1 MNGRWAFAA
10 AYAGSGAAGLIY
22 QVVWTRLL
30 STYLGH
36 TVASAGT
43 VLAAFMGGLAMGA
56 LSVGWLGWRTRG
68 LDPRRALRLYAA
80 VEVFVALCAVALP
93 FGLEATTPL
102 LARAYGESP
111 GAAFAV
117 ARFAAAL
124 LLVFLP
130 AAAMGATYPISVVA
144 AGRTSGASSSG
155 GRRGADANHAG
166 RLYAL
171 NTAGAALGATLA
183 GFVFIPAVGLTRT
196 TLIGVL
202 LNVAAA
208 TVAWSLARAEHDA
221 LAPDTQ
227 PPSPAPSARHKTPI
241 ARRPPRASRT
251 KNEVQRTSEVAA
263 PAWIVSAIASLSG
276 LAALIHEVAFTRALA
291 LVLGPT
297 SYAFAAMLAAFITGM
312 AIGATVAARTVRQ
325 APAARALVVWALVL
339 AAAAAAAAAW
349 FTGSR
354 LPLIIATA
362 VADASARATAV
373 ADASAGAATVLTL
386 VSLYAAAVL
395 LPLGIALGAVFP
407 LCLVLASRDG
417 ELSDGQAAWLYGIN
431 TVGAIVGSLAAAFLL
446 VPTLGVRQTLN
457 LGATISLVGA
467 ALALTSPIGRTRLRP
482 APLAAIAAVGVLLV
496 ALPAWDVNLMT
507 AGGYKYATDVR
518 DLRLDLDV
526 GLRAGR
532 LEYFKEGAA
541 GAVSVRRLAGTLAMA
556 IDGKV
561 DASNGPDMVTQKLL
575 AHLPLLLHDDP
586 EDVCIIGLGSGV
598 TLGAALTHPISR
610 ADIVEISPE
619 VVEASWLFAADNHRA
634 LEDPRAHLIVGDGRS
649 HLRYSSRTYDVI
661 ISEPSN
667 PWMMGNAALF
677 TREFFEEIRDR
688 LKPEGLVCQW
698 AHTYDLS
705 AEDLRS
711 IAATFTAV
719 FPGAAMWLVGRGDVL
734 FVATRDGS
742 EPKFDA
748 MHHGWLRKKAADDL
762 AATDIHDPFSVMS
775 LYVTGGEPLR
785 RDVSAA
791 TLETD
796 DRPSLEFTAPMGLYE
811 RRDVARPL
819 PLTKLT
825 DAATPAVIQD
835 VLAKAGSVE
844 WRNRGRLQLRVRD
857 YEAAFDDFVR
867 AAWFD
872 PEDPLTIDG
881 LIESA
886 GATQRADEARRLLE
900 GALAKHAS
908 SGPVRVALARLL
920 AAMGQPREAIAHAEA
935 ALRDAPDDPRR
946 LEVLASILSDEG
958 DVDRLRPLV
967 ARMQAVAPERD
978 ETWYYAAMLRFLG
991 GDAPGTVSFA
1001 QRAVQLNPKHAAAW
1015 NLMGSAH
1022 AGLGQRD
1029 RARDAFERSLQ
1040 ADPREPTT
1048 YTNLGRLEFEAGSPE
1063 KARRTFQEA
1072 LSIDPDNS
1080 VAREGL
1086 AALGQGP

>member
-10 AYAGSGAAGLIY
+10 AYTGSGAAGLIY

-43 VLAAFMGGLAMGA
+43 VLAAFMGGLAVGA
-56 LSVGWLGWRTRG
+56 LSVGWWGRRRGG
-68 LDPRRALRLYAA
+68 LDPRRAFQLYAA
-80 VEVFVALCAVALP
+80 VEVFIALCAVALP
-93 FGLEATTPL
+93 FALATTTPL

-111 GAAFAV
+111 GTSFAV

-130 AAAMGATYPISVVA
+130 AAAMGATYPIAIVA
-144 AGRTSGASSSG
+144 AGGVSSG
-155 GRRGADANHAG
+155 RPAADANHAG

-202 LNVAAA
+202 LNVVAA
-208 TVAWSLARAEHDA
+208 TVAWFLSRADPRV
-221 LAPDTQ
+221 LAPSPQ
-227 PPSPAPSARHKTPI
+227 PQSPAQSVKHRTPGAKHSARTP
-241 ARRPPRASRT
+241 RT
-251 KNEVQRTSEVAA
+251 KPEAQRAPEVPA
-263 PAWIVSAIASLSG
+263 PAWLGSAIATLSG
-276 LAALIHEVAFTRALA
+276 LAALIYEVAFTRALA

-312 AIGATVAARTVRQ
+312 AIGATFAARRVRH
-325 APAARALVVWALVL
+325 APVARTAVVWALV
-339 AAAAAAAAAW
+339 AAAAVAAVAAW
-349 FTGSR
+349 FTGAR
-354 LPLIIATA
+354 LPLSIATVVATA
-362 VADASARATAV
+362 VADS
-373 ADASAGAATVLTL
+373 SAGATTVLTL
-386 VSLYAAAVL
+386 ASLYAAVVL

-417 ELSDGQAAWLYGIN
+417 ELSDGQTAWLYGIN
-431 TVGAIVGSLAAAFLL
+431 TVGAIAGSLAAAFFL
-446 VPTLGVRQTLN
+446 VPTIGVRQTLN
-457 LGATISLVGA
+457 LGAMISLVAA
-467 ALALTSPIGRTRLRP
+467 ALALISPIGRTRFRLV
-482 APLAAIAAVGVLLV
+482 PLAAIAAVGPLLV

-518 DLRLDLDV
+518 ALRLDLDV

-532 LEYFKEGAA
+532 LEYFREGAA

-598 TLGAALTHPISR
+598 TLGAALTHPVSR

-619 VVEASWLFAADNHRA
+619 VVEASALFAADNHRA

-649 HLRYSSRTYDVI
+649 HLRYTSRSYDVI

-705 AEDLRS
+705 PEDVRS

-742 EPKFDA
+742 EPKLDA
-748 MHHGWLRKKAADDL
+748 MRRAWLRKGVADDL
-762 AATDIHDPFSVMS
+762 AASDIHDPVSLMS
-775 LYVTGGEPLR
+775 LYVTGGDPLR
-785 RDVSAA
+785 REVSAA
-791 TLETD
+791 RLQTD
-796 DRPSLEFTAPMGLYE
+796 DRPSLEYTAPVGLYE
-811 RRDVARPL
+811 RRDTAGPL
-819 PLTKLT
+819 PVTKLT
-825 DAATPAVIQD
+825 DAQVPAAVRD
-835 VLAKAGSVE
+835 ALLEAGSVA

-857 YEAAFDDFVR
+857 YEAAFDDFAR
-867 AAWFD
+867 ATALD
-872 PEDPLTIDG
+872 PEDPLTTDG

-886 GATQRADEARRLLE
+886 GATQRADEGRKLLE
-900 GALAKHAS
+900 AALATHAS
-908 SGPVRVALARLL
+908 SGPVRIALARLL
-920 AAMGQPREAIAHAEA
+920 AAMGQSREAIAHAEA
-935 ALRDAPDDPRR
+935 ALRDMPDDPRR
-946 LEVLASILSDEG
+946 LEVLASIFADEG
-958 DVDRLRPLV
+958 DVDRLQPLV
-967 ARMQAVAPERD
+967 ARMQAVAPEHD
-978 ETWYYAAMLRFLG
+978 ETWYYAAMLSFLR
-991 GDAPGTVSFA
+991 GDAAGAVPLTE
-1001 QRAVQLNPKHAAAW
+1001 RATRLNPAHAAAW
-1015 NLMGSAH
+1015 NLMGSA
-1022 AGLGQRD
+1022 AASLGQGD
-1029 RARDAFERSLQ
+1029 RARHAFTQSLQ

-1048 YTNLGRLEFEAGSPE
+1048 YSNLGRLALESGDSQA
-1063 KARRTFQEA
+1063 ALAYFQEA
-1072 LSIDPDNS
+1072 LSLDPSDPTAKDGLS
-1080 VAREGL
+1080 QVVASLRE
-1086 AALGQGP
+1086 